1 MISAWLPCTSSSAAR
16 CSSAL
21 DSFISALLIIAS
33 AMIGMVTTMTWL
45 TMFQG
50 QPLELEEDQP
60 DEERVNEQQDEFHY
74 DCPPLLLACSSSSA
88 TRARSCSI
96 SLFSSFASPRCPMG
110 SSTSVP

>member
-1 MISAWLPCTSSSAAR
+1 
-16 CSSAL
+16 
-21 DSFISALLIIAS
+21 
-33 AMIGMVTTMTWL
+33 MIGMVTTMTWL

-88 TRARSCSI
+88 TRARSCSDLAFLLFRLAVMADGFVHVGAI
-96 SLFSSFASPRCPMG
+96 SELVQHWLRVSPKPRQGPEQ
-110 SSTSVP
+110 SAKAKREQT